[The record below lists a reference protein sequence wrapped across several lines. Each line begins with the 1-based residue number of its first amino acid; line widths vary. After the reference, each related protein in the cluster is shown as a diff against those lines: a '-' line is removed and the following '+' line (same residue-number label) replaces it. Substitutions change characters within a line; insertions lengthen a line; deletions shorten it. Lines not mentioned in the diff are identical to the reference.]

1 MKRTEI
7 IRRFA
12 PALGGAALLAS
23 AGLANA
29 TITAHRWV
37 WVDNSEFTIGANAGT
52 PSGLGDNVFTFD
64 LFLEDDGV
72 DVLTAIDSN
81 ESTLNPNEGLRITG
95 GTFHQVDL
103 FGSENDLPPSAGELD
118 FRPELEF
125 DSYLAL
131 GPLTEGQ
138 ILTPAGVDFGV
149 AGGTRLSAVWGP
161 NPGGGGGATIP
172 TDENGE
178 VFVGRFSIVLDEN
191 TDPSEAFFGGE
202 LLGALAS
209 GTPQVV
215 TISNA
220 FDSIP
225 APGSVAL
232 FGLAGFTAARRR
244 R

>member
-1 MKRTEI
+1 MHCTDI
-7 IRRFA
+7 IRRTA
-12 PALGGAALLAS
+12 PMLGALALLTS
-23 AGLANA
+23 AGLASA
-29 TITAHRWV
+29 TITGHRWDV
-37 WVDNSEFTIGANAGT
+37 IDNTTFSGGGA
-52 PSGLGDNVFTFD
+52 SGLGANVYTFD
-64 LFLEDDGV
+64 LYLEDDGV

-81 ESTLNPNEGLRITG
+81 ESTLNPNDGLFITG
-95 GTFHQVDL
+95 GVFHQVEL
-103 FGSENDLPPSAGELD
+103 FGSPNNLVPSPGELG
-118 FRPELEF
+118 FLPALEF

-131 GPLTEGQ
+131 GGLNEGQ
-138 ILTPAGVDFGV
+138 ILTPGGVDFEV

-161 NPGGGGGATIP
+161 NPGGGGGSTVP

-178 VFVGRFSIVLDEN
+178 VFVGRFSIVLGEGF
-191 TDPSEAFFGGE
+191 DPSNAFFGGE

-220 FDSIP
+220 FDAIP

-232 FGLAGFTAARRR
+232 FGIAGLAGARRR

>member
-1 MKRTEI
+1 MHTTDM
-7 IRRFA
+7 IRRIA
-12 PALGGAALLAS
+12 PALGGVSLLAS

-29 TITAHRWV
+29 TITGHRWEV
-37 WVDNSEFTIGANAGT
+37 IDNTTFMNGD
-52 PSGLGDNVFTFD
+52 PSGLGANVYTFD
-64 LFLEDDGV
+64 LYLEDDGV
-72 DVLTAIDSN
+72 DVLTALDSN
-81 ESTLNPNEGLRITG
+81 ESALNPNDGLFISG
-95 GTFHQVDL
+95 GTFHQVEL
-103 FGSENDLPPSAGELD
+103 FDAPNNLPPSAPELG
-118 FRPELEF
+118 FLPALEF

-131 GPLTEGQ
+131 GPLNEGQ
-138 ILTPAGVDFGV
+138 ILTPAGVDFDV

-178 VFVGRFSIVLDEN
+178 VFVGRFSIVLDGGF
-191 TDPSEAFFGGE
+191 DPSTAFFGGE

-220 FDSIP
+220 FDAVP
-225 APGSVAL
+225 APGSMAL
-232 FGLAGFTAARRR
+232 FGLAGLTAARRR

>member
-1 MKRTEI
+1 MYSTDMIK
-7 IRRFA
+7 RFA
-12 PALGGAALLAS
+12 PALGGLAMLAS
-23 AGLANA
+23 AGLASA
-29 TITAHRWV
+29 TITGHRWEV
-37 WVDNSEFTIGANAGT
+37 IDNTTFSGGGA
-52 PSGLGDNVFTFD
+52 SGLGANVYTFD
-64 LFLEDDGV
+64 LYLEDDGV

-81 ESTLNPNEGLRITG
+81 ESALNPNDGLFITG
-95 GTFHQVDL
+95 GTFHQVEL
-103 FGSENDLPPSAGELD
+103 FGEDNNLTPSEGELAFD
-118 FRPELEF
+118 ADLEF

-131 GPLTEGQ
+131 GSLSEGQ
-138 ILTPAGVDFGV
+138 ILTPAGIDFGV

-161 NPGGGGGATIP
+161 NPGGGGGSTVP

-178 VFVGRFSIVLDEN
+178 VFVGRFSIILGDGF
-191 TDPSEAFFGGE
+191 DPSNAFFGGE

-220 FDSIP
+220 FDAVP

-232 FGLAGFTAARRR
+232 FGLAGLTGARRR

>member
-1 MKRTEI
+1 MHTTDM
-7 IRRFA
+7 IRRSA
-12 PALGGAALLAS
+12 PAFGVLAVLAS
-23 AGLANA
+23 AGLASA
-29 TITAHRWV
+29 TITGHRWEV
-37 WVDNSEFTIGANAGT
+37 IDNTTFIGGGA
-52 PSGLGDNVFTFD
+52 SGLGSNAHTFD
-64 LFLEDDGV
+64 LYLEDDGV
-72 DVLTAIDSN
+72 DVLTALDSN
-81 ESTLNPNEGLRITG
+81 ESALNPNDGLFITG
-95 GTFHQVDL
+95 GTFHQVEL
-103 FGSENDLPPSAGELD
+103 FGADNNLPPSPAEVSFL
-118 FRPELEF
+118 PALEF

-131 GPLTEGQ
+131 GPLSEAQ

-178 VFVGRFSIVLDEN
+178 VFVGRFTVILGAGV
-191 TDPSEAFFGGE
+191 DPSEAFLGGE

-220 FDSIP
+220 FDSVP
-225 APGSVAL
+225 APGSLAL
-232 FGLAGFTAARRR
+232 FGIAGLAGTRRR